1 MAFSSFLPLL
11 SVGGG
16 HLYRRKK
23 RPKVSAFYRKTDKK
37 GAPASQNTKIG
48 PQLSLRTDCFAVLDF
63 AGRKTYSTGTT
74 VPW

>member
-1 MAFSSFLPLL
+1 MEKTEK
-11 SVGGG
+11 
-16 HLYRRKK
+16 RR
-23 RPKVSAFYRKTDKK
+23 AGFAGY
-37 GAPASQNTKIG
+37 KIG